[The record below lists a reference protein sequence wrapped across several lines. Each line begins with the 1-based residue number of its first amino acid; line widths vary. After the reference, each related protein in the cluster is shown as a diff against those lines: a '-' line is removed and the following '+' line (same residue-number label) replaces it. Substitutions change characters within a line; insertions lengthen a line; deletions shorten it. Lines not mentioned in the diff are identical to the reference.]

1 MSVQCQVGLETDLSV
16 FTFNK
21 APNIERSIMAIY
33 KGRSVQILSVQ
44 PLVEPNLTV
53 SEKDGTVISVKP
65 SELYFTKIEM
75 DRIQKDKAD
84 YLVNSGHYK
93 LINDKDHQ
101 ELLDG
106 QNPAKMEAK
115 LAAKAK

>member
-1 MSVQCQVGLETDLSV
+1 
-16 FTFNK
+16 
-21 APNIERSIMAIY
+21 MAIY

-65 SELYFTKIEM
+65 SELHFTKVEM

-93 LINDKDHQ
+93 LISDKDHQ

-106 QNPAKMEAK
+106 QNPVKMEAK
-115 LAAKAK
+115 LAQSQSRIDVQKAK

>member
-1 MSVQCQVGLETDLSV
+1 
-16 FTFNK
+16 
-21 APNIERSIMAIY
+21 MAIY

-44 PLVEPNLTV
+44 PMVEPNLTV

-65 SELYFTKIEM
+65 SELHFTKVEM

-84 YLVNSGHYK
+84 YYANSGHYK

-115 LAAKAK
+115 LALSQSSIDHDKQSLSKAK